1 MSMLVSTAGDSISE
15 GLVKGARGRVMGL
28 EGGGGGER
36 GKREGEGVR
45 GVRGLRLG
53 REREDFERE

>member
-36 GKREGEGVR
+36 GKRVKVGKGK
-45 GVRGLRLG
+45 G
-53 REREDFERE
+53 RF